1 MAQTDNEI
9 TITLSS
15 FDMMNILG
23 TMGILM
29 GQKGFPTDHIESSFD
44 NFTVQVLRN
53 CSTEAMDEAIAEL
66 NVKIMLAKLK
76 E

>member
-1 MAQTDNEI
+1 MAQTDNKI

-29 GQKGFPTDHIESSFD
+29 AEKGFPTNHIEGSFD
-44 NFTVQVLRN
+44 NFTAQVLEN
-53 CSTEAMDEAIAEL
+53 CSVEAMDEAVAEL